1 MNINLINPLVLAY
14 IGDAVYELEIRK
26 RLVENK
32 INKVNE
38 LQKEC
43 TKYVSARGQASY
55 MEKFINSSLLNEDE
69 LDIYKRARNSKVNS
83 HPSNTDIITYKVAT
97 GFEALI
103 GYLYLLND
111 MDKINKIIDYIMG
124 D

>member
-55 MEKFINSSLLNEDE
+55 MEKLINSSLLNEDE
-69 LDIYKRARNSKVNS
+69 LDIYKRVRNSKVNS

-103 GYLYLLND
+103 GYLYFLND